1 MMVTYFL
8 KKDLYMFNKKMS
20 KDDIL
25 FTLNTILKEQGYVS
39 DDFLNDIC
47 EREKISS
54 TIIGDGNIA
63 LPHPIGDSVLK
74 SCIFTVINPKG
85 INWDKHQSIKFIF
98 LFAVKCEDTEKIQ
111 TIYEQMLDFI
121 ASKDKQ
127 DLLLK
132 TPIEI

>member
-1 MMVTYFL
+1 MKEKKFL
-8 KKDLYMFNKKMS
+8 QLS
-20 KDDIL
+20 
-25 FTLNTILKEQGYVS
+25 
-39 DDFLNDIC
+39 
-47 EREKISS
+47 
-54 TIIGDGNIA
+54 IGDNIA

-98 LFAVKCEDTEKIQ
+98 LFAVKSEDTEKIQ

-132 TPIEI
+132 TPTFETLTNIFSE